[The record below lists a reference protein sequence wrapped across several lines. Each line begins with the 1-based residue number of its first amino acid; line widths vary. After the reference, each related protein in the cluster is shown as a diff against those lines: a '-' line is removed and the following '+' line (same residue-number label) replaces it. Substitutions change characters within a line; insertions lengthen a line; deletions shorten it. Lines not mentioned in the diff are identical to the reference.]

1 MVRYLLQI
9 EDNPNVI
16 DSNIY
21 KVFNKLE
28 NRKFSKIKTRNAINE
43 DED

>member
-1 MVRYLLQI
+1 MVRDWLQI

-16 DSNIY
+16 DANID

-28 NRKFSKIKTRNAINE
+28 NREFSKIKTPNAINE